1 MPKEYSHSNRSE
13 PPTPYASTSS
23 DKRLKEWDLTPHSS
37 SSSSSRRRPQ
47 HQSGRTPSD
56 STRLSTSGGGGG
68 GGGELVL
75 KNDYKPVYSKYKQEI
90 LTVSTLSLSFFLP
103 KKPNQL
109 IHTPTHTHTKT
120 ML

>member
-47 HQSGRTPSD
+47 HQSGRTPSG
-56 STRLSTSGGGGG
+56 STRLSTSGGG

-90 LTVSTLSLSFFLP
+90 LTVSTLSFFLP
-103 KKPNQL
+103 PKEA
-109 IHTPTHTHTKT
+109 
-120 ML
+120 